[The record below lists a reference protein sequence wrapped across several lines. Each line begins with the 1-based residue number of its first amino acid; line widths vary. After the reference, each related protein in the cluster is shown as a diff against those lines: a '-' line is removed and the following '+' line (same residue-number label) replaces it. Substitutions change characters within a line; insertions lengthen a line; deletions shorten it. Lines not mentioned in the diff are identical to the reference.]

1 MIIVLLNLN
10 FSNFVMTRNKK
21 MTSFS
26 PPPSVRCD
34 RTLRESNVLDVCQF
48 TRDNMD
54 NLSSRHLGGVDEYHS
69 LSTPPPARSVAHG
82 LIQQHDN
89 TRPILAPTTHD
100 QFHLPH
106 ARSVAFLARH
116 RELLSFFLLLIET
129 GRLWNEYILKGTPIS
144 GVQIVLIKLAR
155 CLGTLEK
162 QTGRFKS

>member
-1 MIIVLLNLN
+1 MAPVRKKHFYRCMCGHVPSEGRWNGGNSRKLDQYSYSVNPN
-10 FSNFVMTRNKK
+10 EK

-82 LIQQHDN
+82 LIQQHEN

-116 RELLSFFLLLIET
+116 RELLSFF
-129 GRLWNEYILKGTPIS
+129 
-144 GVQIVLIKLAR
+144 
-155 CLGTLEK
+155 
-162 QTGRFKS
+162 